1 MAGATGKA
9 AAQVKTRSGIPGRDG
24 LAGGFFVFTQS
35 TAPVPGGALPETTM
49 TKRIGPSLKD
59 FTRRDF
65 LVSSA
70 LTAVLFAAAYMLF
83 PVDAKILGKSPK

>member
-9 AAQVKTRSGIPGRDG
+9 AAQVNARSRMYGRDE
-24 LAGGFFVFTQS
+24 AWTAAFFVF
-35 TAPVPGGALPETTM
+35 GPETTM

-65 LVSSA
+65 LASSI
-70 LTAVLFAAAYMLF
+70 LTAVLFAAALLLF
-83 PVDAKILGKSPK
+83 PATHETEGKRPQVTAQVPPR